1 MTTLEDRLLDL
12 GAHLDAPLGDALAVR
27 VGARLRGRRR
37 RSARRRLIVVFAALL
52 VALLALSFVP
62 AVGDWLGVRG
72 ADVRQEPAPRPGGTR
87 LDLGVPTTLDVAARR
102 LGFEPLV
109 PTSLGPPDGVWL
121 DARPAVP
128 IVTLTFPGGRLV
140 SQFRASVPD
149 RPVLQKFAAGD
160 VRVTE
165 LDVAGH
171 RAVFVEGVHEV
182 AVEVPGEL
190 VADRLRLSDSAL
202 LVEVGELTIRIETRA
217 GRRDA
222 IQIARNLVASTG
234 VERP

>member
-1 MTTLEDRLLDL
+1 VTTLEDRLLDL
-12 GAHLDAPLGDALAVR
+12 GEHLDAPAGATLPLRVGVR
-27 VGARLRGRRR
+27 VRSRHR

-52 VALLALSFVP
+52 VLVLALSFVP

-72 ADVRQEPAPRPGGTR
+72 ADVRQEPAPRPGGTE
-87 LDLGVPTTLDVAARR
+87 LDLGVSTTLDVAARR
-102 LGFEPLV
+102 LGFDPLV
-109 PTSLGPPDGVWL
+109 PTTLGAPDGVWL
-121 DARPAVP
+121 DTRPAVP

-149 RPVLQKFAAGD
+149 RPVLQKFAAGG

-165 LDVAGH
+165 LDVEGH

-182 AVEVPGEL
+182 AVEVPGE
-190 VADRLRLSDSAL
+190 VFGDRLRLSDSAL
-202 LVEVGELTIRIETRA
+202 LVEIGELTIRIETRA

-222 IQIARNLVASTG
+222 IEIARNLVASTG